1 MNSIPGSGLN
11 AHGLNLFDPNQFG
24 QRDLS
29 QKNQFT
35 NSSVSQAMQ
44 YERVTAAS
52 SWQKDITLETV
63 EGDTVTISYQK
74 DTAFLSEKYDALY
87 QNNSLQQSDRGIMQQ
102 QQWAHIHSELFAYSQ
117 EEQFTLTV
125 AGDLNEDEQRDIRE
139 ALERIDKLMIETMQ
153 GGDIFAGAEEAAGII
168 GLENI
173 AAVEADYRYR
183 SLITIEEVAQ
193 ANSITNT
200 NYGSD
205 GALDDNLS
213 ELLAPISSF
222 AAPATPMERLQ
233 ELIDE
238 MAEIIGKQ
246 VSDKKMPPDQ
256 FLLPVEQL
264 FADHIERFNS
274 EAEPDDPQARLFQ
287 DTFRFLG
294 EGLLQKI
301 ENMQS
306 QTL

>member
-11 AHGLNLFDPNQFG
+11 AHGLNLFDPNQLG